1 MKHASGPVEHVL
13 AVAEPEGAGG
23 GSAPA
28 EAATVG
34 AGVGS
39 GDADP
44 VARVVVTG
52 LAPRAV
58 MERLSKRAKMGKL
71 AGFAAEPGGM
81 SFTILV
87 SGGIYDHVL
96 RGRVAAE
103 GTGSRLTFELEIL
116 KKMPIAA
123 VAVVVLT
130 FFPGLYLTDS
140 MLTTY
145 FEWYRIETWW
155 WYVPLGLLMIPVLWK
170 QYRVGSAVAR
180 VDAGELIGVVAREVE
195 GR

>member
-1 MKHASGPVEHVL
+1 
-13 AVAEPEGAGG
+13 
-23 GSAPA
+23 
-28 EAATVG
+28 
-34 AGVGS
+34 
-39 GDADP
+39 
-44 VARVVVTG
+44 
-52 LAPRAV
+52 
-58 MERLSKRAKMGKL
+58 
-71 AGFAAEPGGM
+71 
-81 SFTILV
+81 
-87 SGGIYDHVL
+87 
-96 RGRVAAE
+96 
-103 GTGSRLTFELEIL
+103 
-116 KKMPIAA
+116 
-123 VAVVVLT
+123 VLT